1 MTKEQSDQARR
12 ELGFPPPDDE
22 PRYIDTI
29 YKTVDGGVVTV
40 RTGVTVRQIKKERTQ
55 S

>member
-1 MTKEQSDQARR
+1 MTQDQHDQARR
-12 ELGFPPPDDE
+12 ELGFPTPSDE
-22 PRYIDTI
+22 PRYVDTI
-29 YKTVDGGVVTV
+29 YKTVDGGIVTV